1 MSLLLPLRLQFQQQ
15 VAQLGAL
22 AGKARLGSLAHP
34 PSLADL
40 LSARAHAVVSV
51 HHLLEQLGGYARI
64 GKGAV
69 GVARRLVEL
78 DAKPRCRVAQRD
90 APVAANVHDRGVKH
104 LQVGPVRRK
113 CGKVDVL
120 CLALGQK
127 PSPVRPTLANHLG
140 GVATDPIAEP
150 LHHHV
155 EWIGHRGVH
164 G

>member
-78 DAKPRCRVAQRD
+78 DAKPRRRVAQRD